1 VTTVSPKKGP
11 YELVDLILKNNPDAS
26 LEMMAA
32 VTTEW
37 GTLYAEQKFDDYE
50 SIDIECAAPN
60 NQRLTGI

>member
-1 VTTVSPKKGP
+1 
-11 YELVDLILKNNPDAS
+11 VDLILKNNPDAS